1 MFACAL
7 YPADTG
13 FLDSVKEE
21 VRYQVGFCTQHLMI
35 LTSFQ
40 KTPPPRHSYPPLL
53 QENVGGASV

>member
-21 VRYQVGFCTQHLMI
+21 VRYQVGV
-35 LTSFQ
+35 
-40 KTPPPRHSYPPLL
+40 LL
-53 QENVGGASV
+53 NIS